1 VKLINQI
8 FFATHFFAVAE
19 AVRFAEQ
26 HGVDATKIPAALAGG
41 RADSRIMQ
49 EFMAK
54 FARRDFSPTG
64 RIDNMLKDLET
75 EPLVG
80 QRPVAAIAGLAFLAT
95 AVATYV
101 LTNRDFDTIVTG
113 AVRQPGD
120 SGYLVTASYEN
131 LRNLA
136 ELVFTDYLYAFEITS
151 VLLVIALGRRFLRS
165 SGPVRRQ
172 MVPVL
177 AGAAAILLQSA
188 SWILFSSGTSLELLE
203 IVRGAFKSAYVGYF
217 AFAALAGR
225 GYMTEGFAL
234 ALDFALRDFG
244 LHRVEANVQP
254 DNVRSLALVER
265 LGFTREGYSRRY
277 VKIAG
282 RWRDHVRYAML
293 AEDWRKLRGDVRRR
307 LLAARAA

>member
-1 VKLINQI
+1 MPTRTDSATLEGNRVHLRPPRRSDQRTFITQATQSHALHRR
-8 FFATHFFAVAE
+8 FVQPAETRSTFAAYVRRYAPSE
-19 AVRFAEQ
+19 ASPRYLGFLVLRN
-26 HGVDATKIPAALAGG
+26 DDDALAGV
-41 RADSRIMQ
+41 IN
-49 EFMAK
+49 
-54 FARRDFSPTG
+54 FS
-64 RIDNMLKDLET
+64 
-75 EPLVG
+75 
-80 QRPVAAIAGLAFLAT
+80 
-95 AVATYV
+95 
-101 LTNRDFDTIVTG
+101 
-113 AVRQPGD
+113 
-120 SGYLVTASYEN
+120 
-131 LRNLA
+131 
-136 ELVFTDYLYAFEITS
+136 
-151 VLLVIALGRRFLRS
+151 
-165 SGPVRRQ
+165 
-172 MVPVL
+172 
-177 AGAAAILLQSA
+177 
-188 SWILFSSGTSLELLE
+188 E